1 MIEQLPFFAATASPE
16 ETEAVG
22 TALAEHLKSKG
33 IRDGFIAMRGD
44 LGAGKT
50 AFTRGF
56 ARVFCPEARVKS
68 PTFAIV
74 NVYRGERVIYHMDA
88 YRITS
93 DDDLYSTGFYDI
105 DDGFIICEW
114 SENIEYAIPKHH
126 YRVTI
131 EYAGEDKRNICLE
144 EIG

>member
-1 MIEQLPFFAATASPE
+1 MIEQLPFCAATESPE

-22 TALAEHLKSKG
+22 TALAEYLKSKG

-74 NVYRGERVIYHMDA
+74 NVYRGETVELELTFDA
-88 YRITS
+88 APADTMNSAEEQPPQQTVPNYGGYYS
-93 DDDLYSTGFYDI
+93 NPWDLFNSFFGYG
-105 DDGFIICEW
+105 W
-114 SENIEYAIPKHH
+114 
-126 YRVTI
+126 
-131 EYAGEDKRNICLE
+131 
-144 EIG
+144 